1 MADTPTKAPKKEK
14 VQRQSAEDRL
24 AALRYNHMMYG
35 PTEGE
40 AKLTPKKVN
49 YGAPFLKHPKF
60 QSLMTAFRHG
70 GAFKF
75 DITTDGR
82 VVSISTAE
90 NHIRFDDKTLFYARA
105 LNKHEDNLFLD
116 RAMAVQLQSQEPVVH
131 LVFAVLR
138 HFSELGEPDL
148 AYQRHKFYQGNDPLE
163 FATGDQANNLML
175 GPFKCQ
181 RPLDKAK
188 K

>member
-60 QSLMTAFRHG
+60 MWL
-70 GAFKF
+70 
-75 DITTDGR
+75 
-82 VVSISTAE
+82 
-90 NHIRFDDKTLFYARA
+90 
-105 LNKHEDNLFLD
+105 
-116 RAMAVQLQSQEPVVH
+116 
-131 LVFAVLR
+131 
-138 HFSELGEPDL
+138 
-148 AYQRHKFYQGNDPLE
+148 
-163 FATGDQANNLML
+163 
-175 GPFKCQ
+175 
-181 RPLDKAK
+181 
-188 K
+188 